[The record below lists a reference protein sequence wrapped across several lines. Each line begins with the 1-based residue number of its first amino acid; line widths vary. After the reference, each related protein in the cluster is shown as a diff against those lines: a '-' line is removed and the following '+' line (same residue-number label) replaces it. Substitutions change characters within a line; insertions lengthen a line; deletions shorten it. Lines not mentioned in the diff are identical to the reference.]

1 VTVVEFNFI
10 ATTFRYKEDDLIE
23 ELRGIFY
30 EIGELSVI
38 IRATNIDGIVVGYSV
53 MDPVKFIVYLREK
66 LKDVPWEIRYLL
78 RFLPIEKV
86 VLTEISEIKEISIE
100 LAKKIPIDDSF
111 KILIEKRHTNLKKIN
126 IINEIAPFIL
136 RKVNLTN
143 PCWTLLIEIIG
154 KYTGI
159 AVINSDLLFSS
170 MIEKR
175 SLG

>member
-1 VTVVEFNFI
+1 MTVVKFNFI

-23 ELRGIFY
+23 ELREIFY
-30 EIGELSVI
+30 EIGELSVTI
-38 IRATNIDGIVVGYSV
+38 HATNIDGIVIGYSV
-53 MDPVKFIVYLREK
+53 MDPVKFIFYLREK

-86 VLTEISEIKEISIE
+86 ILTEISEIKEISIE
-100 LAKKIPIDDSF
+100 LSKKIPIDDSF

-175 SLG
+175 SLE

>member
-1 VTVVEFNFI
+1 VIVVEFNFI
-10 ATTFRYKEDDLIE
+10 ATTFRYKEDDLID
-23 ELRGIFY
+23 ELKEIFC
-30 EIGELSVI
+30 EAGELSVPI
-38 IRATNIDGIVVGYSV
+38 HATNIDGIVIGYSM
-53 MDPVKFIVYLREK
+53 MDPVKFIFFLREK

-78 RFLPIEKV
+78 RFLPIEKAI
-86 VLTEISEIKEISIE
+86 LTEISEIKEISLE

-111 KILIEKRHTNLKKIN
+111 KIMIEKRHTNLKKIN

-143 PCWTLLIEIIG
+143 PCWILLIEIIG

-159 AVINSDLLFSS
+159 TVIKSDLLFSS

-175 SLG
+175 SIE

>member
-1 VTVVEFNFI
+1 MEFNFI
-10 ATTFRYKEDDLIE
+10 ATTFRYKEDDLID
-23 ELRGIFY
+23 ELREIFY
-30 EIGELSVI
+30 EFGELSPTI
-38 IRATNIDGIVVGYSV
+38 HNTNIDGIVVGYCV
-53 MDPVKFIVYLREK
+53 KDPIEFIFFLREK

-86 VLTEISEIKEISIE
+86 VLTEISKIKEISID

-111 KILIEKRHTNLKKIN
+111 KILIEKRHTNLKKID

-154 KYTGI
+154 KYTGV
-159 AVINSDLLFSS
+159 AVIKSDLLFSS

-175 SLG
+175 FE

>member
-1 VTVVEFNFI
+1 MTVVEFNFI

-23 ELRGIFY
+23 ELKEIFY

-38 IRATNIDGIVVGYSV
+38 IHATNIDGIVIGYSV

-100 LAKKIPIDDSF
+100 LA
-111 KILIEKRHTNLKKIN
+111 EKNTN
-126 IINEIAPFIL
+126 
-136 RKVNLTN
+136 
-143 PCWTLLIEIIG
+143 
-154 KYTGI
+154 
-159 AVINSDLLFSS
+159 
-170 MIEKR
+170 
-175 SLG
+175 

>member
-23 ELRGIFY
+23 ELREIFY

-136 RKVNLTN
+136 RTVNLTN

>member
-136 RKVNLTN
+136 RKVDLTN

>member
-23 ELRGIFY
+23 ELREIFY

-136 RKVNLTN
+136 RKVDLTN

>member
-1 VTVVEFNFI
+1 VIVVEFNFI
-10 ATTFRYKEDDLIE
+10 ATTFRYKEDDLID
-23 ELRGIFY
+23 ELKEIFY
-30 EIGELSVI
+30 EAGELSVP
-38 IRATNIDGIVVGYSV
+38 IRATNIDGIVIGYSM
-53 MDPVKFIVYLREK
+53 MDPIKFIFFLREK

-86 VLTEISEIKEISIE
+86 VLTEISEIKEISVE

-111 KILIEKRHTNLKKIN
+111 KIIIEKRHTNLKKIN

>member
-1 VTVVEFNFI
+1 M
-10 ATTFRYKEDDLIE
+10 
-23 ELRGIFY
+23 
-30 EIGELSVI
+30 
-38 IRATNIDGIVVGYSV
+38 
-53 MDPVKFIVYLREK
+53 MDPIKFIFFLREK

-86 VLTEISEIKEISIE
+86 VLTEISEIKEISVE

-111 KILIEKRHTNLKKIN
+111 KIIIEKRHTNLKKIN

-143 PCWTLLIEIIG
+143 PCWILLIEIIG

-159 AVINSDLLFSS
+159 TVIKSDLLFSS

-175 SLG
+175 SIE

>member
-1 VTVVEFNFI
+1 VIVVEFNFI
-10 ATTFRYKEDDLIE
+10 ATTFRYKEDDLID
-23 ELRGIFY
+23 ELKEIFY
-30 EIGELSVI
+30 EAGELSVP
-38 IRATNIDGIVVGYSV
+38 IRATNIDGIVIGYSM
-53 MDPVKFIVYLREK
+53 MDPIKFIFFLREK

-86 VLTEISEIKEISIE
+86 VLTEISEIKEISVE

-111 KILIEKRHTNLKKIN
+111 KIIIEKRHTNLKKIN

-143 PCWTLLIEIIG
+143 PCWILLIEIIG

-159 AVINSDLLFSS
+159 TVIKSDLLFSS

-175 SLG
+175 SIE

>member
-1 VTVVEFNFI
+1 VIVVEFNFI
-10 ATTFRYKEDDLIE
+10 ATTFRYKEDDLID
-23 ELRGIFY
+23 ELKEIFY
-30 EIGELSVI
+30 EAGELSVP
-38 IRATNIDGIVVGYSV
+38 IRATNIDGIVIGYSM
-53 MDPVKFIVYLREK
+53 MDPVKFIFFLREK

-86 VLTEISEIKEISIE
+86 VLTEISEIKEISVE

-111 KILIEKRHTNLKKIN
+111 KIIIEKRHTNLKKIN

-143 PCWTLLIEIIG
+143 PCWILLIEIIG

-159 AVINSDLLFSS
+159 TVIKSDLLFSS

-175 SLG
+175 SIE

>member
-1 VTVVEFNFI
+1 MRLVEFNFI

-23 ELRGIFY
+23 ELKEIFY
-30 EIGELSVI
+30 EIGELSVTI
-38 IRATNIDGIVVGYSV
+38 HTTNIDGIVIGYSM
-53 MDPVKFIVYLREK
+53 MDPVKFIFYLREK

-126 IINEIAPFIL
+126 IINEIAPFVL

-143 PCWTLLIEIIG
+143 PCWTVLIEIIG
-154 KYTGI
+154 KYTGV

-175 SLG
+175 SLE

>member
-136 RKVNLTN
+136 RKVDLTD

-154 KYTGI
+154 KYTGV

>member
-1 VTVVEFNFI
+1 VIVVEFNFI
-10 ATTFRYKEDDLIE
+10 ATTFRYKEDDLID
-23 ELRGIFY
+23 ELKEIFC
-30 EIGELSVI
+30 EAGELSVPI
-38 IRATNIDGIVVGYSV
+38 HATNIDGIVIGYSM
-53 MDPVKFIVYLREK
+53 MDPVKFIFFLREK

-86 VLTEISEIKEISIE
+86 VLTEISEIKEISVE

-111 KILIEKRHTNLKKIN
+111 KIIIEKRHTNLKKIN

-143 PCWTLLIEIIG
+143 PCWILLIEIIG

-159 AVINSDLLFSS
+159 TVIKSDLLFSS

-175 SLG
+175 SIE